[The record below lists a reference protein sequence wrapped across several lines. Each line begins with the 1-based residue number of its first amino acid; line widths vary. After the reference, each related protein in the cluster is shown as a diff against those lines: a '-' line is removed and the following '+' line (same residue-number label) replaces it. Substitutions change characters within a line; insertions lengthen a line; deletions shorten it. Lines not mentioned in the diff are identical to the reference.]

1 MNLRKWVAHNFPGL
15 GSYKRYA
22 TAFLDRFLPVKKS
35 YSQHQED
42 IYILSLLKK
51 YNTENAIYVDV
62 GANHPTDISNTYLLY
77 RNGMK
82 GILFEPNE
90 ELSRL
95 AKNIGSQDIVLP
107 IAISSQPEL
116 LKFNISKTPVLSS
129 FKELNHTFYKS
140 VYIPVLPLDLALK
153 HIEYQFISLL
163 SIDVE
168 GLNIDV
174 LKGARDTIQKA
185 LIICIE
191 FDSKD
196 EQFTVEEILGVNF
209 KLISVYNCNLIY
221 LNSKLSEELISY
233 STAQL
238 PNHVHPRS

>member
-1 MNLRKWVAHNFPGL
+1 MNFRKWVAYNFPSL
-15 GSYKRYA
+15 GSYKRY
-22 TAFLDRFLPVKKS
+22 TIAFLDRFLPVKKS

-42 IYILSLLKK
+42 VYILNLLRK

-77 RNGMK
+77 RNGMR
-82 GILFEPNE
+82 GVLIEPNN
-90 ELSRL
+90 ELSEL
-95 AKNIGSQDIVLP
+95 AKITRSEDIVLP

-129 FKELNHTFYKS
+129 FKEINHTVYKS
-140 VYIPVLPLDLALK
+140 VYTPVFPLDLALK
-153 HIEYQFISLL
+153 HIRYQFISLL

-174 LKGARDTIQKA
+174 LRGAGDTIQKA

-191 FDSKD
+191 FDLKE
-196 EQFTVEEILGVNF
+196 EQFTIEEILGINF

-221 LNSKLSEELISY
+221 LNTKLSEELIS
-233 STAQL
+233 
-238 PNHVHPRS
+238 